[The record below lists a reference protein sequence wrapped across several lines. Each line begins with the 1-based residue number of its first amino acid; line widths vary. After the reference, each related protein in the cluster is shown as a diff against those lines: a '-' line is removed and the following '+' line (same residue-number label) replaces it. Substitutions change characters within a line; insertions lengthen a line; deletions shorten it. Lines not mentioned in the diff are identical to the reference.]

1 MKDTVQALNEQHTSP
16 SVVSGV
22 VLVQEEVAR
31 GFRSSIRSH
40 TLRMPP
46 KRGERGRS
54 SRGGLAQ
61 ALPPVARPPGAS
73 RFAPSASY
81 IASHSSAPP
90 PPPVQPVAYSG
101 YPMGSA
107 QLGTHYPV
115 PAGPPVVPQP
125 PPALLHRPAPPPPPA
140 PYASYAEPQPGPAAY
155 SGRGPGP
162 AFVPAPTAP
171 PKAAW
176 PPPQPVAYERHTY
189 SRTPSV
195 RPLDA
200 APPRPTPPPSLVP
213 PHPATN
219 PSAAYPPS
227 VPPSASSAQS
237 SRPPLVPPPV
247 PTPFQHLS
255 APAIPAPV
263 PTPAT
268 PSRPASPPPPPPT
281 PPAANVNPA
290 VVAPIKNVSK
300 PSIEPAEPSPSPG
313 IAHSVVAPQPVT
325 DAPTVT
331 VPAAPEATLSSSD
344 SDSSGDSSSSSGSSD
359 TDESD
364 SDDDDEVAGA
374 LVGERPRSRPVEE
387 EEEATE
393 AGGGEAA
400 AKATSDDS
408 GSDSTSDS
416 DSEKEEAT
424 AEDENAVSDLEEAVQ
439 EQVDEDDDHGQDE
452 TLPFD
457 LGSADEADEHE
468 DDEEDGEDVDDSLEH
483 VAANARRKRR
493 RLDSVGHASTVAGDD
508 AVSDISRV
516 TSRAVS
522 VDPSHVHDLT
532 LSPTRLASVP
542 PQVSDQALH
551 EATTHS
557 ANFSASTSTPA
568 RPVPARDS
576 AAPPS
581 PLADPSL
588 LILPQKRP
596 LEEDADDDIEEG
608 EVVSDDDAASSTA
621 PAYPP
626 FHAFA
631 GAASLASRSPF
642 DRAASAQYDHAADAS
657 MDMDMSF
664 VDLPADLL
672 ADPSRRAAGT
682 ISIPISSRASSAA
695 PPAASGPASETGKA
709 SYVGKASYERK
720 KAAPSPVDLSG
731 GTPVPPKGGVPH
743 PAAGKL
749 SYKPSPLSKPADPST
764 ASTLTAPIK
773 AVYVRRKD
781 ASTSSAP
788 ATSAAPATTSSTAV
802 VAAGQVKAVYE
813 RPAGSAVSAA
823 PARPTKN
830 KKNKARGVMP
840 FTKEEKRERL
850 PAKIF
855 SAFGEFATFESASD
869 SAIFDVPHHTVL
881 PAKNL
886 PPPNEAAQHGF
897 WPGPPNRKEA
907 LKKAIFPAP
916 PEPLEDVD
924 DDRPRVEVFIDNSNV
939 LYSFLNWVRARPEA
953 KITSTKLG
961 AQKGK
966 DGKPQPAK
974 TLKTVTIAGKKV
986 KLDYKM
992 LFALLERGRRV
1003 ERRVLVGSST
1013 LWQSL
1018 EPAVEW
1024 GYEISL
1030 LQRVPRAEPSTSA
1043 SHTVAVAAQASQQQ
1057 QGGKKRKQGNKKA
1070 PPPPPPPQPEA
1081 SQTKHYKEQA
1091 VDELVHLKILESL
1104 LDFEP
1109 PPMPPPS
1116 PTPAPA
1122 VIAFA
1127 PSHPPVVASAS
1138 DASNPPAAPEAMA
1151 VDPPPAL
1158 EGTSVAE
1165 TQASA
1170 AEITSADR
1178 TSTES
1183 SETVSA
1189 ERSTVEPLNE
1199 TADAVDPTS
1208 LVQPAGEA
1216 AEERAAESTDAE
1228 AGTGAPTTT
1237 VEAEGTA
1244 AADEDGD
1251 TSMAETQA
1259 SDRVAL
1265 EGDDAASTA
1274 SAVVAAEPSSDSSVL
1289 RTSAPPPAPLPA
1301 PASVSSTSAT
1311 TVPAKPRFVPSSAY
1325 LTGSAQPS
1333 STPAST
1339 ATSSQPKFLPAQP
1352 KITPAQPKITPAPP
1366 KIVPAAAKI
1375 VPAPPKPPAV
1385 VQFVP
1390 RRPPRDRPVLVIVT
1404 GDANSSEYNPGGF
1417 LGCVRRALDRGW
1429 DVEIAAFTHGIS
1441 SLWTGEQMKRTTSDG
1456 RRRGELRVIDLALFA
1471 EELRSCSTNFVLP
1484 ESVGEYLKIDRLP
1497 SLTATHSRHP
1507 LASTFACRPAMN
1519 RLFGS
1524 SSSKP
1529 KPSLADAIASTDLRV
1544 DSIEVKIRKLDAEL
1558 TKYRDQLKKMRDG
1571 PGKNAVQQRALRVL
1585 KQKKLYESQIAQL
1598 QQQSFNME
1606 QASMTTENLRNTMA
1620 TVDAM
1625 KTANKEMKKQY
1636 GKIDI
1641 DEIEA
1646 MHDDMADLLDSANDV
1661 QEAMSRTY
1669 GVPEEVD
1676 EADLEAELEALGN
1689 EFEEEEGIPSYLQA
1703 DATSELPDFVD
1714 EAPQKEEA
1722 PKERLAYVSPL

>member
-1 MKDTVQALNEQHTSP
+1 
-16 SVVSGV
+16 
-22 VLVQEEVAR
+22 
-31 GFRSSIRSH
+31 
-40 TLRMPP
+40 MPP

-54 SRGGLAQ
+54 SRGGTAQ
-61 ALPPVARPPGAS
+61 APPPVARPPGAS

-81 IASHSSAPP
+81 IASHSTAPP
-90 PPPVQPVAYSG
+90 PPPVQPVSYSG
-101 YPMGSA
+101 YPVATA
-107 QLGTHYPV
+107 QLGATYAI
-115 PAGPPVVPQP
+115 PAGPPVVHQP
-125 PPALLHRPAPPPPPA
+125 PPALFHRPTPPPPPA
-140 PYASYAEPQPGPAAY
+140 SYPSYAGTQSGPAAY
-155 SGRGPGP
+155 PARGPGP
-162 AFVPAPTAP
+162 AFVPAPPGAP
-171 PKAAW
+171 PAAAW
-176 PPPQPVAYERHTY
+176 PPPQPAVYERQAY

-195 RPLDA
+195 
-200 APPRPTPPPSLVP
+200 PPVDSGPSRPTPPPS
-213 PHPATN
+213 HA
-219 PSAAYPPS
+219 PSYLTCAPSSAYPPS
-227 VPPSASSAQS
+227 SRPSTSSAQS
-237 SRPPLVPPPV
+237 SRPPSVPPAAPA
-247 PTPFQHLS
+247 PFQHLS
-255 APAIPAPV
+255 APAMPSTVPAS
-263 PTPAT
+263 AAA
-268 PSRPASPPPPPPT
+268 SRPAPPPPPAPA
-281 PPAANVNPA
+281 PLAANATPA
-290 VVAPIKNVSK
+290 TVAPANNPPK
-300 PSIEPAEPSPSPG
+300 PSIAPAAPTPSPDV
-313 IAHSVVAPQPVT
+313 AQSVVSSQLVA
-325 DAPTVT
+325 DAPTMTDPISAKAT
-331 VPAAPEATLSSSD
+331 VSSSD
-344 SDSSGDSSSSSGSSD
+344 SDSSDDSSSSSSSSSSD
-359 TDESD
+359 SDESD

-387 EEEATE
+387 EEQAKE
-393 AGGGEAA
+393 AGVEEAA
-400 AKATSDDS
+400 AEDGSDSD
-408 GSDSTSDS
+408 SDSTSDS
-416 DSEKEEAT
+416 ESEKEDAA
-424 AEDENAVSDLEEAVQ
+424 AEDDNAVSDLEEAVQ

-468 DDEEDGEDVDDSLEH
+468 DEDEDGEGVDDSLEH

-508 AVSDISRV
+508 GMSDVSRV

-542 PQVSDQALH
+542 PQVSDQALPP
-551 EATTHS
+551 S
-557 ANFSASTSTPA
+557 ANSFASTSTPA
-568 RPVPARDS
+568 RPVPARDT

-581 PLADPSL
+581 PSADLSL

-596 LEEDADDDIEEG
+596 FAEEDDDDIEEG

-631 GAASLASRSPF
+631 GAASLASRASY
-642 DRAASAQYDHAADAS
+642 DRAASAPYGHAADAS

-664 VDLPADLL
+664 ADLPADLL
-672 ADPSRRAAGT
+672 ADPSRRAAGA

-695 PPAASGPASETGKA
+695 PSAASGPASETGKA

-731 GTPVPPKGGVPH
+731 GTPVPFKGGMPH

-764 ASTLTAPIK
+764 ASTSTAPVK

-781 ASTSSAP
+781 ASTSSTP
-788 ATSAAPATTSSTAV
+788 AASAASATTSSTAV
-802 VAAGQVKAVYE
+802 AAAGQVKAVYE
-813 RPAGSAVSAA
+813 RPAGSAVTVA
-823 PARPTKN
+823 PARAAKN
-830 KKNKARGVMP
+830 KKTKARGVMP

-855 SAFGEFATFESASD
+855 SAFGEFATLESASD

-953 KITSTKLG
+953 KITSTKVG

-1043 SHTVAVAAQASQQQ
+1043 SHTVAAAAQATQQQ

-1122 VIAFA
+1122 VFA
-1127 PSHPPVVASAS
+1127 PAPAAPEPLVAPVA
-1138 DASNPPAAPEAMA
+1138 DASEPTAAPEAMA
-1151 VDPPPAL
+1151 VDPPQLPVTTPVVEAPP
-1158 EGTSVAE
+1158 SVAE
-1165 TQASA
+1165 V
-1170 AEITSADR
+1170 TSAD
-1178 TSTES
+1178 STCTEFGA
-1183 SETVSA
+1183 TVSA
-1189 ERSTVEPLNE
+1189 ERATGEPLNE
-1199 TADAVDPTS
+1199 TANAVDSTP
-1208 LVQPAGEA
+1208 LVQPAGSADEA
-1216 AEERAAESTDAE
+1216 SAE
-1228 AGTGAPTTT
+1228 ASARPG
-1237 VEAEGTA
+1237 EADIA
-1244 AADEDGD
+1244 AALQRTADAQEDGD
-1251 TSMAETQA
+1251 TSMSETQV
-1259 SDRVAL
+1259 SDRVAP
-1265 EGDDAASTA
+1265 DDESASTA
-1274 SAVVAAEPSSDSSVL
+1274 STSAAPAPSLGSPSVL
-1289 RTSAPPPAPLPA
+1289 FATAPPPAPPPA
-1301 PASVSSTSAT
+1301 LAPNISMSAA
-1311 TVPAKPRFVPSSAY
+1311 TVPAKPRFLPSSAY
-1325 LTGSAQPS
+1325 LTGSAQPAN
-1333 STPAST
+1333 TPAST
-1339 ATSSQPKFLPAQP
+1339 ATSSQPKFIPAQP

-1366 KIVPAAAKI
+1366 KIVPATAKI
-1375 VPAPPKPPAV
+1375 VPTQPKPPAV

-1390 RRPPRDRPVLVIVT
+1390 RRPPRERPVLVIVT

-1441 SLWTGEQMKRTTSDG
+1441 SHWTAEQMKRTTSDG

-1471 EELRSCSTNFVLP
+1471 EELV
-1484 ESVGEYLKIDRLP
+1484 
-1497 SLTATHSRHP
+1497 
-1507 LASTFACRPAMN
+1507 
-1519 RLFGS
+1519 
-1524 SSSKP
+1524 
-1529 KPSLADAIASTDLRV
+1529 
-1544 DSIEVKIRKLDAEL
+1544 
-1558 TKYRDQLKKMRDG
+1558 
-1571 PGKNAVQQRALRVL
+1571 
-1585 KQKKLYESQIAQL
+1585 
-1598 QQQSFNME
+1598 
-1606 QASMTTENLRNTMA
+1606 MA
-1620 TVDAM
+1620 
-1625 KTANKEMKKQY
+1625 
-1636 GKIDI
+1636 
-1641 DEIEA
+1641 
-1646 MHDDMADLLDSANDV
+1646 
-1661 QEAMSRTY
+1661 
-1669 GVPEEVD
+1669 
-1676 EADLEAELEALGN
+1676 
-1689 EFEEEEGIPSYLQA
+1689 
-1703 DATSELPDFVD
+1703 
-1714 EAPQKEEA
+1714 
-1722 PKERLAYVSPL
+1722 